1 MTAAV
6 NVIFGADF
14 NRSLFHLEF
23 SRCALCVS
31 YV

>member
-6 NVIFGADF
+6 NVIFGEDL
-14 NRSLFHLEF
+14 NGSLFHLEF
-23 SRCALCVS
+23 SRCALCVR